1 MKRRKTGLRLR
12 NFVKFIKML
21 GKYFYWYFTKALHN
35 VVCDSII
42 KLGKNKKLDKARI
55 GGSGYNKDIR
65 NSNVTWLDDFWLY
78 RYIHPYIQ
86 MANKNAGWNYQWDYS
101 EMFQFTEYKKNQFYS
116 WHRDS
121 WDGPYKDHN
130 NKNFNGKIRKL
141 SVICSLVEP
150 SDFKGGELL
159 FQPRDQTNSDITI
172 ECKEILPRGS
182 IVVFPSYVFHKVN
195 PVTKGKRYSLVSWNL
210 GVPFK

>member
-1 MKRRKTGLRLR
+1 MIFGCIDTFILILKWQ
-12 NFVKFIKML
+12 IKMQDEL
-21 GKYFYWYFTKALHN
+21 S
-35 VVCDSII
+35 V
-42 KLGKNKKLDKARI
+42 
-55 GGSGYNKDIR
+55 
-65 NSNVTWLDDFWLY
+65 
-78 RYIHPYIQ
+78 
-86 MANKNAGWNYQWDYS
+86 DYS

>member
-1 MKRRKTGLRLR
+1 M
-12 NFVKFIKML
+12 IP
-21 GKYFYWYFTKALHN
+21 KYKYWFFQKALSN
-35 VVCDSII
+35 KVCQDIIDFGMSQPSGLGII
-42 KLGKNKKLDKARI
+42 KGADHSQEEVLKAT
-55 GGSGYNKDIR
+55 R
-65 NSNVTWLDDFWLY
+65 NSYVSFNSAPWIY
-78 RYIHPYIQ
+78 NIIHPFIAE
-86 MANKNAGWNYQWDYS
+86 ANKNAGWNYQWDYS